1 LLLQSLHYVA
11 RRKERIPFHFSPVK
25 SRISMYGTVS
35 SSSSQQREELTP
47 PPPSPS
53 PFRYHVQEGDTLAS
67 VAHQTQT
74 TEAALLALNPLLGR
88 KKRHVKLYPG
98 QQLIVEEAR
107 AVSLPPPPECID
119 SGWGQM
125 HLVRAGETMRGIAA
139 LYNTTEEILRQD
151 NRRYF
156 PTGERSMLCPGQ
168 LLHVRLMN
176 TGEMEED
183 EPADVDAAASQ
194 LNAQGEHEATYT
206 GTSAAFARYK
216 THLVTPSDT
225 FASIC
230 EAYSIPYAH
239 FLQINRGRY
248 PVGQRAELVPGERV
262 IVPDLLAAQQAA
274 GRRNI
279 AEVKLTKQIHVV
291 EPGDT
296 PEELAKRYGMT
307 YDEMRE
313 YNRAY
318 FPKGYRGGIRP
329 GYKLVVKRPVEALLS
344 SDSPRHSD
352 YMDLDATSSA

>member
-1 LLLQSLHYVA
+1 
-11 RRKERIPFHFSPVK
+11 
-25 SRISMYGTVS
+25 MYGTVS
-35 SSSSQQREELTP
+35 SSTSTSNSRDDLAP
-47 PPPSPS
+47 PPPTPS
-53 PFRYHVQEGDTLAS
+53 PFRYHVREGDTLAS
-67 VAHQTQT
+67 VALKTQT

-119 SGWGQM
+119 NGWGQM
-125 HLVRAGETMRGIAA
+125 HLVHAGETLRGIAV

-156 PTGERSMLCPGQ
+156 PTGERSLLCPGQ

-176 TGEMEED
+176 TGEMEKD
-183 EPADVDAAASQ
+183 DPAASGDADAKASA
-194 LNAQGEHEATYT
+194 LNDIGEQEATYT

-216 THLVTPSDT
+216 THLVSTTDT
-225 FASIC
+225 FESIC
-230 EAYSIPYAH
+230 KAYTIPYSH

-248 PVGQRAELVPGERV
+248 PVGQRAELVAGERV

-274 GRRNI
+274 SRRNI

-291 EPGDT
+291 EVGDT

-318 FPKGYRGGIRP
+318 FPKGYRGEIRP
-329 GYKLVVKRPVEALLS
+329 GYKLVVKRPEETE
-344 SDSPRHSD
+344 SPRQLRHSD
-352 YMDLDATSSA
+352 YRDLDATSSA

>member
-1 LLLQSLHYVA
+1 
-11 RRKERIPFHFSPVK
+11 
-25 SRISMYGTVS
+25 MYGTVS
-35 SSSSQQREELTP
+35 SSTSASSSRDL
-47 PPPSPS
+47 PPPSAPS
-53 PFRYHVQEGDTLAS
+53 PFRYNVQAGDTLATI
-67 VAHQTQT
+67 AHKTQT
-74 TEAALLALNPLLGR
+74 TEAAPRALNPLLGR

-119 SGWGQM
+119 NGWGQM
-125 HLVRAGETMRGIAA
+125 HLVRSGETLRGIAA

-156 PTGERSMLCPGQ
+156 PTGERSLLCPGQ

-176 TGEMEED
+176 TGEMEKD
-183 EPADVDAAASQ
+183 DPVASGDVDAKASA
-194 LNAQGEHEATYT
+194 LNAMGEEEATYT

-216 THLVTPSDT
+216 THLVEDTDT
-225 FASIC
+225 FESIC
-230 EAYSIPYAH
+230 KVYNIPYSH

-248 PVGQRAELVPGERV
+248 PVGQRAELVAGERV

-274 GRRNI
+274 SRRNI

-296 PEELAKRYGMT
+296 PEALAKRYGMT

-318 FPKGYRGGIRP
+318 FPKGYRGEIRP
-329 GYKLVVKRPVEALLS
+329 GYKLVVKR
-344 SDSPRHSD
+344 SDTDYANSPRQPQHSG
-352 YMDLDATSSA
+352 YRDLDATSA

>member
-1 LLLQSLHYVA
+1 
-11 RRKERIPFHFSPVK
+11 
-25 SRISMYGTVS
+25 MYGTVS

-47 PPPSPS
+47 PPSSPS

-206 GTSAAFARYK
+206 GTSATRR
-216 THLVTPSDT
+216 TWSLLRTPSRPSARPT
-225 FASIC
+225 ASPTRTSC
-230 EAYSIPYAH
+230 RSTAAAIPWGSAPS
-239 FLQINRGRY
+239 LCRVSASSCRTCW
-248 PVGQRAELVPGERV
+248 QRSRRLV
-262 IVPDLLAAQQAA
+262 
-274 GRRNI
+274 
-279 AEVKLTKQIHVV
+279 
-291 EPGDT
+291 
-296 PEELAKRYGMT
+296 
-307 YDEMRE
+307 
-313 YNRAY
+313 
-318 FPKGYRGGIRP
+318 
-329 GYKLVVKRPVEALLS
+329 
-344 SDSPRHSD
+344 
-352 YMDLDATSSA
+352 DATSQRSSSPSRSTSWSPVTRLRNWPGATA

>member
-1 LLLQSLHYVA
+1 
-11 RRKERIPFHFSPVK
+11 
-25 SRISMYGTVS
+25 MYGTVS
-35 SSSSQQREELTP
+35 SSTSAGSSRDLAP
-47 PPPSPS
+47 PPPTPS
-53 PFRYHVQEGDTLAS
+53 PFRYHVREGDTLAS
-67 VAHQTQT
+67 IAHKTQT

-98 QQLIVEEAR
+98 QQLVVEEAH

-119 SGWGQM
+119 NGWGQM
-125 HLVRAGETMRGIAA
+125 HLVRSGETLRGIAA

-156 PTGERSMLCPGQ
+156 PTGERSLLCPGQ

-176 TGEMEED
+176 TGEMEKD
-183 EPADVDAAASQ
+183 DPVASGDADAKASA
-194 LNAQGEHEATYT
+194 LNAMSEQEATYT
-206 GTSAAFARYK
+206 GTSPAFARYK
-216 THLVTPSDT
+216 THLVAPSDT
-225 FASIC
+225 FESIC
-230 EAYSIPYAH
+230 KTYSIPYSH

-274 GRRNI
+274 SRRNI

-318 FPKGYRGGIRP
+318 FPKGYRGEIRP
-329 GYKLVVKRPVEALLS
+329 GYKLVVKRPES
-344 SDSPRHSD
+344 TDSPRHGD
-352 YMDLDATSSA
+352 YRDLDAACSA

>member
-1 LLLQSLHYVA
+1 
-11 RRKERIPFHFSPVK
+11 
-25 SRISMYGTVS
+25 MYGTVS
-35 SSSSQQREELTP
+35 SSTSAGSSRDLAPPTP
-47 PPPSPS
+47 TPS
-53 PFRYHVQEGDTLAS
+53 PFRYHVREDDTLAS
-67 VAHQTQT
+67 IARKTQT

-98 QQLIVEEAR
+98 QQLVVEEAH

-119 SGWGQM
+119 NGWGQM
-125 HLVRAGETMRGIAA
+125 HLVRSGETLRGIAA

-156 PTGERSMLCPGQ
+156 PTGERSLLCPGQ

-176 TGEMEED
+176 TGEMEKD
-183 EPADVDAAASQ
+183 DPVASGDADAKASA
-194 LNAQGEHEATYT
+194 LNAMSEQEATYT

-216 THLVTPSDT
+216 THLVAPSDT
-225 FASIC
+225 FESIC
-230 EAYSIPYAH
+230 KTYSIPYSH

-274 GRRNI
+274 SRRNI

-318 FPKGYRGGIRP
+318 FPKGYRGEIRP
-329 GYKLVVKRPVEALLS
+329 GYKLVVKRPES
-344 SDSPRHSD
+344 TDSPRHRD
-352 YMDLDATSSA
+352 YRDLDAASSA

>member
-1 LLLQSLHYVA
+1 
-11 RRKERIPFHFSPVK
+11 
-25 SRISMYGTVS
+25 MYGTVS
-35 SSSSQQREELTP
+35 SSASAGSVRDLP
-47 PPPSPS
+47 PPPTPS
-53 PFRYHVQEGDTLAS
+53 PFRYCVQEGDTLAAI
-67 VAHQTQT
+67 AHKTQT

-88 KKRHVKLYPG
+88 RKRHVKLYAG
-98 QQLIVEEAR
+98 QQLVVEEAR

-119 SGWGQM
+119 QGWGQM
-125 HLVRAGETMRGIAA
+125 HLVRAGETLRGIAA

-156 PTGERSMLCPGQ
+156 PTGERSLLCPGQ
-168 LLHVRLMN
+168 LLHVRLVN
-176 TGEMEED
+176 TGEMERD
-183 EPADVDAAASQ
+183 EPADADATARA
-194 LNAQGEHEATYT
+194 LNASGEATYT

-216 THLVTPSDT
+216 THLVAPEDT
-225 FASIC
+225 FEAIC
-230 EAYSIPYAH
+230 KAYSIPYSH

-274 GRRNI
+274 SRRNI

-313 YNRAY
+313 FNRAY
-318 FPKGYRGGIRP
+318 FPKGYRGEIRP
-329 GYKLVVKRPVEALLS
+329 GYKLVVKRPVDA
-344 SDSPRHSD
+344 DSPRCNEYQD
-352 YMDLDATSSA
+352 IDAVSSA

>member
-1 LLLQSLHYVA
+1 
-11 RRKERIPFHFSPVK
+11 
-25 SRISMYGTVS
+25 MYGTVS
-35 SSSSQQREELTP
+35 SSTSASNSRDLAP
-47 PPPSPS
+47 PPPTPS
-53 PFRYHVQEGDTLAS
+53 PFRYHVRKGDTLAS
-67 VAHQTQT
+67 IALKTQT

-98 QQLIVEEAR
+98 QQLVVEEAH

-119 SGWGQM
+119 NGWGQM
-125 HLVRAGETMRGIAA
+125 HLVRSGETLRGIAA

-156 PTGERSMLCPGQ
+156 PTGERSLLCPGQ

-176 TGEMEED
+176 TGEMEKD
-183 EPADVDAAASQ
+183 DPVASSDADAKASA
-194 LNAQGEHEATYT
+194 LNAISEQEVTYT

-216 THLVTPSDT
+216 THLVAHTDT
-225 FASIC
+225 FESIC
-230 EAYSIPYAH
+230 KSYIIPYSH

-248 PVGQRAELVPGERV
+248 PVGKRAELVPGERV

-274 GRRNI
+274 SRRNI

-296 PEELAKRYGMT
+296 PEDLAKRYDMT

-318 FPKGYRGGIRP
+318 FPRGYRGEIRP
-329 GYKLVVKRPVEALLS
+329 GYKLVVKRPESSESPQLL
-344 SDSPRHSD
+344 RHSD
-352 YMDLDATSSA
+352 YRDIDATSSP

>member
-1 LLLQSLHYVA
+1 
-11 RRKERIPFHFSPVK
+11 
-25 SRISMYGTVS
+25 MYGTMS
-35 SSSSQQREELTP
+35 SSASSSRDGLAP
-47 PPPSPS
+47 PPPTPS
-53 PFRYHVQEGDTLAS
+53 PFRYHVQAGESLAS
-67 VAHQTQT
+67 IAHKTQT

-88 KKRHVKLYPG
+88 KKKHVKLYPG

-119 SGWGQM
+119 QGWGQM
-125 HLVRAGETMRGIAA
+125 HLVRAGESLRGIAA
-139 LYNTTEEILRQD
+139 LYNTTEELLRQD

-156 PTGERSMLCPGQ
+156 PTGERSLLCPGQ

-176 TGEMEED
+176 TGEMERD
-183 EPADVDAAASQ
+183 DPSGDADATASA
-194 LNAQGEHEATYT
+194 LNAVGEQEATYT

-216 THLVTPSDT
+216 THLVVPADT
-225 FASIC
+225 FDTIC
-230 EAYSIPYAH
+230 KAYSIPYAH

-274 GRRNI
+274 SSRNI

-296 PEELAKRYGMT
+296 PEELAERYGMT

-318 FPKGYRGGIRP
+318 FPRGYRGEIRP
-329 GYKLVVKRPVEALLS
+329 GYKLVVKRPMDPHNT
-344 SDSPRHSD
+344 DSLRQPRHKE
-352 YMDLDATSSA
+352 YRDLDATSSA

>member
-1 LLLQSLHYVA
+1 
-11 RRKERIPFHFSPVK
+11 
-25 SRISMYGTVS
+25 MYGTVS
-35 SSSSQQREELTP
+35 SSATASSSRDGLAP

-53 PFRYHVQEGDTLAS
+53 PFRYDVQAGDTLAGI
-67 VAHQTQT
+67 AHKTQT

-119 SGWGQM
+119 NGWGQM
-125 HLVRAGETMRGIAA
+125 HLVRAGETLRGIAA

-156 PTGERSMLCPGQ
+156 PTGERSLLCPGQ

-176 TGEMEED
+176 TGEMERD
-183 EPADVDAAASQ
+183 DPALGADATAST
-194 LNAQGEHEATYT
+194 LNAQSDAEATYT

-216 THLVTPSDT
+216 THLVAPTDT
-225 FASIC
+225 FEAIC
-230 EAYSIPYAH
+230 KAYSIPYSH

-274 GRRNI
+274 SRRNI

-296 PEELAKRYGMT
+296 PEELARRYGMT

-318 FPKGYRGGIRP
+318 FPKGYRGEIRP
-329 GYKLVVKRPVEALLS
+329 GYKLVVKRPVDAES
-344 SDSPRHSD
+344 TDSPRQSQPQHSG
-352 YMDLDATSSA
+352 YRDLDAVSSA